1 VSPAVS
7 GRRPHPLSRRHARRP
22 APGPSAVLATAERD
36 TVGAI
41 RRSARSLTPDRP
53 TAASLERTIRP
64 SSMHW
69 STPRRA
75 LRDPRSFRA
84 VAQPR

>member
-1 VSPAVS
+1 MSPAGS
-7 GRRPHPLSRRHARRP
+7 GRRAHPLSRGHSRRP
-22 APGPSAVLATAERD
+22 PQAAPLTRTAAVREP
-36 TVGAI
+36 VKAI
-41 RRSARSLTPDRP
+41 RRSARSLTPDQP
-53 TAASLERTIRP
+53 ATVASARTIRP

-84 VAQPR
+84 VAEPR

>member
-1 VSPAVS
+1 MSPAAS
-7 GRRPHPLSRRHARRP
+7 GRRPHPLSRGYSRRP
-22 APGPSAVLATAERD
+22 SQMEPAMRTAALRD
-36 TVGAI
+36 PVKAI
-41 RRSARSLTPDRP
+41 RRSARCLTPDQP
-53 TAASLERTIRP
+53 APAATARTIRP

-84 VAQPR
+84 VTEPR